1 MPTKQTKESIKAE
14 VNASDVERIALQ
26 LQEVARDAELVEK
39 DLRALEDELG
49 IPEFARSLPLPER
62 MAAVGMSRA
71 GIERLSTRLREKRTC
86 RFGGRRIVRR
96 RAAGRDCRPGTQ
108 ELIDQATLV
117 SAAMA
122 RISLHHDSPQIPRA
136 PAAS

>member
-62 MAAVGMSRA
+62 MAAVGMSSA
-71 GIERLSTRLREKRTC
+71 GIERLSTFLDALDMVRQ
-86 RFGGRRIVRR
+86 GRRDELPDHVKSELADLADAELSGAEQLAAIVDRER
-96 RAAGRDCRPGTQ
+96 KG
-108 ELIDQATLV
+108 
-117 SAAMA
+117 
-122 RISLHHDSPQIPRA
+122 
-136 PAAS
+136 